1 MRETQFNS
9 DVNADK
15 SYLSWIVD
23 LAKRYRTSQIK
34 AATKV
39 NEDMLR
45 FYWSVGEDIEKK
57 QLENLY
63 GSHFYENLSKDLK
76 HELGLKQGLSPST
89 LKYMRYFY
97 QLYSQLVENRQQDA
111 DDFNCIF
118 KIPWTHHIFRS
129 EVLREQL
136 GAWGSLELSV
146 LRLVRAPRGRS
157 DKLFTNSSFFRKRTC
172 RRTPEKPI

>member
-1 MRETQFNS
+1 MRETHFNS

-63 GSHFYENLSKDLK
+63 GSHFWPG
-76 HELGLKQGLSPST
+76 H
-89 LKYMRYFY
+89 
-97 QLYSQLVENRQQDA
+97 VRQ
-111 DDFNCIF
+111 
-118 KIPWTHHIFRS
+118 
-129 EVLREQL
+129 
-136 GAWGSLELSV
+136 
-146 LRLVRAPRGRS
+146 
-157 DKLFTNSSFFRKRTC
+157 
-172 RRTPEKPI
+172 